1 MFTLDLAIVCVTMLA
16 ALWMF
21 RSSVERLTRHK
32 YTIFALVLPLGI
44 TWTFAGGDDS
54 AQVQEL
60 LRRALESRTP
70 NPKPQRT
77 MNGGGHPTDLKRP
90 PLHTV
95 DKNKKQRDR
104 STDLSP
110 E

>member
-21 RSSVERLTRHK
+21 RNSVERLTRHK
-32 YTIFALVLPLGI
+32 YTIFALFLPFGV
-44 TWTFAGGDDS
+44 TWTFAGGDNPNE
-54 AQVQEL
+54 VQEL
-60 LRRALESRTP
+60 LRRALESRA
-70 NPKPQRT
+70 PKPKALKPVAVGNHT
-77 MNGGGHPTDLKRP
+77 EPKRP

-95 DKNKKQRDR
+95 EKKQRDR
-104 STDLSP
+104 STDISP